1 MSRFLLLEISI
12 EERADNGE
20 NVAQEKT
27 FRRNM
32 RFFGIRWRLF
42 AEFVVTLPSEL
53 NNSE

>member
-1 MSRFLLLEISI
+1 MSRFLLFGFSI
-12 EERADNGE
+12 VEGADNGE

>member
-12 EERADNGE
+12 EEGADNGE
-20 NVAQEKT
+20 NVVQEKT

-32 RFFGIRWRLF
+32 RFFGIRWRIF

>member
-1 MSRFLLLEISI
+1 MSRFLLLGISI
-12 EERADNGE
+12 EEGGNNGV
-20 NVAQEKT
+20 NVVQEKT

-32 RFFGIRWRLF
+32 SFFDIRWRIF

>member
-1 MSRFLLLEISI
+1 MSRFLLFGISI
-12 EERADNGE
+12 EEGGNNGV
-20 NVAQEKT
+20 NVVQEKT
-27 FRRNM
+27 FKRNM

>member
-12 EERADNGE
+12 EERADKGE
-20 NVAQEKT
+20 NVVQEKT
-27 FRRNM
+27 FRQNM

>member
-1 MSRFLLLEISI
+1 MLLEISI
-12 EERADNGE
+12 EGGADKGE

-42 AEFVVTLPSEL
+42 AEFVVTLPSQM